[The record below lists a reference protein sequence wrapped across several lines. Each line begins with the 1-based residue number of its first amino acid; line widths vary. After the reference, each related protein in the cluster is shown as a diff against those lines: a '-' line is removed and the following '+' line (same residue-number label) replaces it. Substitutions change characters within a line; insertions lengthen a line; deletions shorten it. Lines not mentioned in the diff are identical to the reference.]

1 MKNSI
6 LYSSLIIF
14 SLLLTSCIGSN
25 RSVPQRMDSFV
36 DNAELKS
43 DSYSAEDW
51 EKSEATFEKLVSE
64 YENSPQKY
72 TDAEKKMAARAIGR
86 YHALLLKQGIKES
99 ASMILELG
107 NILPDY
113 IDGFVDGLKQD
124 GEDFDGTLNNLLD
137 TAALEKSMEELGS
150 AIEELFGDSDN

>member
-6 LYSSLIIF
+6 LYSSPIIF

-51 EKSEATFEKLVSE
+51 EKSEATFEKLFGYNRTTGQARPTNSE
-64 YENSPQKY
+64 YIAILADE
-72 TDAEKKMAARAIGR
+72 ARR
-86 YHALLLKQGIKES
+86 
-99 ASMILELG
+99 
-107 NILPDY
+107 
-113 IDGFVDGLKQD
+113 
-124 GEDFDGTLNNLLD
+124 
-137 TAALEKSMEELGS
+137 
-150 AIEELFGDSDN
+150 